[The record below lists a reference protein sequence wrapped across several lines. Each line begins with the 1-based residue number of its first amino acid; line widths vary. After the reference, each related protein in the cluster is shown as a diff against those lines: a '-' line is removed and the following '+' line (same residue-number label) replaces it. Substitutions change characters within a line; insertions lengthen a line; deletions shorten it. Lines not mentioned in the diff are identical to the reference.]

1 MSDQRRYV
9 EKAGV
14 MLELLGLPRMVGRT
28 LGGLLTA
35 PAQGASA
42 AELAELLQA
51 SRASLSTALRQ
62 LTLMGLIEQLPKAGG
77 REQRYRVK
85 PGCWATL
92 TEQGNRKLETFR
104 DLATEGLAALPPGAD
119 PGALREM
126 ESFYAVWLELFPQ
139 ILDEWRRAQAEKL
152 RGEGG
157 GT

>member
-1 MSDQRRYV
+1 
-9 EKAGV
+9 

-85 PGCWATL
+85 PGCWAAL

-104 DLATEGLAALPPGAD
+104 ALATEGLAALPPGAD

-152 RGEGG
+152 RAEGG